1 MSKERVLEY
10 CRYWNDGKCQYHKEF
25 KEKLETLEASGL
37 GIAALQPR
45 CPIDAQRNKRGLLCC
60 VLERRDKLC

>member
-1 MSKERVLEY
+1 MNKARVLEY

-25 KEKLETLEASGL
+25 KEKLEMLEAAGL
-37 GIAALQPR
+37 SIAALQPR
-45 CPIDAQRNKRGLLCC
+45 CPEDAQRNKRGLLCC